1 LVVAA
6 TAATAAVTTAVV
18 LLSGGIPELTAEGG
32 AGGAVAT
39 AHLAGGIPALT
50 VRVGSSVL
58 EFQDLW
64 AGSRLAPVSSPCRG
78 SPCLSGIPAHANREV
93 YVFVLLQGRAGSP
106 AQCRYFLRWPAHC
119 LLDRSGRLRPARQA
133 PARQSAGIPAASHR
147 SSRASTLQQ
156 ASKRHPPLA
165 HSGPA
170 HRQLDCSRRNR
181 PARRARAHPSPR
193 GATHPAFVCN
203 SEVLMHEVDD
213 CAFHRSRAPRLAPV
227 QAFYAPPRAPTPLRA
242 RSGGTGVPS

>member
-18 LLSGGIPELTAEGG
+18 LLSAGIPDLTAEGG

-58 EFQDLW
+58 GFQDLW
-64 AGSRLAPVSSPCRG
+64 VGSPVSSPCRR

-93 YVFVLLQGRAGSP
+93 YVLVLLQGRAGSP

-147 SSRASTLQQ
+147 SSRASTLQP

-193 GATHPAFVCN
+193 GAAHPAYAQRPRT
-203 SEVLMHEVDD
+203 SR
-213 CAFHRSRAPRLAPV
+213 CAEPPWQPHQWRRRTRNLGAPSCVADVR
-227 QAFYAPPRAPTPLRA
+227 
-242 RSGGTGVPS
+242 GDGVHVRCR